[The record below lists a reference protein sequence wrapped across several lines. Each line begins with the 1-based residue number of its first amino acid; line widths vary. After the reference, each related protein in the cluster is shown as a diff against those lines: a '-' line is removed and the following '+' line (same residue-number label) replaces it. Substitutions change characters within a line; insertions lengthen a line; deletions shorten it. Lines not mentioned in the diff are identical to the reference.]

1 MAFHVILAFLWEN
14 HSASKKVIFRQT
26 EEKWKTTK
34 NISNEE
40 IIMKIILQKTPN
52 HFNVCCDF
60 FIPASVCQKLKIK
73 ILCVCAY
80 IHEEE
85 SGGVTT
91 KFGQKF
97 CAT

>member
-1 MAFHVILAFLWEN
+1 MAFRLILAFLWEN
-14 HSASKKVIFRQT
+14 HSTPKKVIFRQT
-26 EEKWKTTK
+26 EENWKTTK

-40 IIMKIILQKTPN
+40 IIMKIILLKTPN

-60 FIPASVCQKLKIK
+60 FYAHFSLSENKNKIFVCM
-73 ILCVCAY
+73 Y
-80 IHEEE
+80 TYEEE